1 MSPQFQTNKENGNHL
16 TENEQDD
23 SSTLTE
29 NELQSQQFTLLDPI
43 IIDDDSMDAQPT
55 KENEAREEVCSN
67 DSSGIVLSDRNEGS
81 SLSSHA
87 EEEPMQ
93 EVPNLPELP
102 VEKKM
107 PILVAHTQSAT
118 KDKPLS
124 RKGRPRKSQQRTL
137 QVKVKIERSKI
148 PNIKIEKTASLS
160 PELIEP
166 TPHEDQLN
174 MPLRSDSSEGCIGF
188 RKADMYE
195 CGLWEYVL
203 KSPADSAHY
212 GLEFY
217 QSSATQPPSPASQS
231 GETTQR
237 STRERRIVDY
247 VYKINVPKNKVL
259 PTDPPTTSNP
269 KPRSKKQFKPKIEMT
284 LEGGATVVNCL
295 EDEPIV
301 PPIAKRGRG
310 RPRKAKFEAA
320 EARAVVVVEPK
331 KRGRKR
337 KAEIE
342 ANVAIEES
350 FAAPKPKRQKKVKG
364 QPPKAKVAATPTIT
378 KLIKPEQVQKCA
390 VFVND
395 RISAIQANTSTA
407 QVTVKRSRGRPK
419 KSENIVA
426 FKPER
431 PERATIQVVRSLAY
445 QPEQSAD
452 NHIFPR
458 PEIQGPIHNHFRP
471 SMIESRIT
479 YWNKGASQSSSRT
492 GA

>member
-1 MSPQFQTNKENGNHL
+1 MSPQFLTNKENGNHL

-23 SSTLTE
+23 PSTLTE

-81 SLSSHA
+81 SLSSHT

-102 VEKKM
+102 VEKQM
-107 PILVAHTQSAT
+107 PVLVAHTQPST

-148 PNIKIEKTASLS
+148 ANIKIEKPASLS
-160 PELIEP
+160 SVLIEP
-166 TPHEDQLN
+166 TPNGDQLN
-174 MPLRSDSSEGCIGF
+174 MPLRYDSSEGCIGL
-188 RKADMYE
+188 RKVGMYD
-195 CGLWEYVL
+195 CGLWEDLL
-203 KSPADSAHY
+203 KSPADS
-212 GLEFY
+212 
-217 QSSATQPPSPASQS
+217 TMKSPADL
-231 GETTQR
+231 TRR
-237 STRERRIVDY
+237 SARTRRTDIDY
-247 VYKINVPKNKVL
+247 RNKINVPKNKVL
-259 PTDPPTTSNP
+259 PTDPQTTSNP

-310 RPRKAKFEAA
+310 RPPKAKFEAA
-320 EARAVVVVEPK
+320 EARAVVVIEPK
-331 KRGRKR
+331 KLGRKR

-342 ANVAIEES
+342 ANDAIDES
-350 FAAPKPKRQKKVKG
+350 FVAPKPKRQKKVKD
-364 QPPKAKVAATPTIT
+364 QPPQAKVAATPTIT

-395 RISAIQANTSTA
+395 RISAIQANTNTA
-407 QVTVKRSRGRPK
+407 QVTVKRPRGRPK
-419 KSENIVA
+419 KSETIVA

-431 PERATIQVVRSLAY
+431 PERATVQVGRSLAY
-445 QPEQSAD
+445 QPEQSVD

-458 PEIQGPIHNHFRP
+458 PEILGPIHNHFRP
-471 SMIESRIT
+471 TMIESRNT
-479 YWNKGASQSSSRT
+479 YWDKGASQSSSGT